1 MKVLGER
8 VHVPDVL
15 ADGTDLRPYKRLA
28 VAVLEAAIQD
38 AKGKPNSLQTIDAR
52 RFLSGNSPLLEHW
65 CRLIDVRPDQVR
77 ELVNGRERSERRSG
91 PKQTLRVVH
100 SQKRPR
106 VRRSERS
113 TQQSSKRRRR
123 A

>member
-28 VAVLEAAIQD
+28 VAVLEAALSD
-38 AKGKPNSLQTIDAR
+38 AQGNPNSLQAIDAQ

-65 CRLIDVRPDQVR
+65 CRLIGVHPDQVR
-77 ELVNGRERSERRSG
+77 ELVNGRKDSARRSG
-91 PKQTLRVVH
+91 PEQPLRLVH
-100 SQKRPR
+100 SRGRPR
-106 VRRSERS
+106 VGRSPRPTRRPA
-113 TQQSSKRRRR
+113 KRQRR

>member
-38 AKGKPNSLQTIDAR
+38 AKGKPNSLQTIDAQ
-52 RFLSGNSPLLEHW
+52 RFLSGNSPLLQHW
-65 CRLIDVRPDQVR
+65 CRLIDVRPDHVR
-77 ELVNGRERSERRSG
+77 DLANGQERSERCSG
-91 PKQTLRVVH
+91 PPQTLRVVH

-106 VRRSERS
+106 VRQSARSI
-113 TQQSSKRRRR
+113 QQSSKRQRR

>member
-28 VAVLEAAIQD
+28 VAVLEAALID
-38 AKGKPNSLQTIDAR
+38 AKGKPNSLQAIDAR

-65 CRLIDVRPDQVR
+65 CRLIGVHPEKVR
-77 ELVNGRERSERRSG
+77 ELANGRKDSARRSG
-91 PKQTLRVVH
+91 PEQPLRLVH
-100 SQKRPR
+100 SRGRPR
-106 VRRSERS
+106 VRRSRRPA
-113 TQQSSKRRRR
+113 KRQRR